1 MTQHFSKRP
10 ADAPLSERNPRVV
23 SAVKLHRGAQRRKT
37 GLFLA
42 EGSNSVA
49 AALDTGRV
57 EELFFSGR
65 AAEREHE
72 LVASAAA
79 SGVRTTLV
87 NDRAAEQ
94 LGETVTPPGLVAVCR
109 QVDVPLGQVLRS
121 ELSAGSDSGAG
132 AEPRGGSGEHAGT
145 AMAVTTQ
152 LESRSATVDHRHM
165 ALAGA
170 RLLAVPVEISD
181 PGNAGTLIR
190 VADAVGADGVV
201 LAGDSV
207 DPHNGKCVR
216 ACAGSLF
223 HVPLARERDTDSV
236 LTDLRTAGITILATT
251 ARGEVDLDDADEILR
266 HPVAWLFGNEAHG
279 LPPSVAAQA
288 DHRIRIPI
296 HGRAESLNL
305 AAAAAICLYASSRV
319 QHRG

>member
-1 MTQHFSKRP
+1 M
-10 ADAPLSERNPRVV
+10 SERNPRVV
-23 SAVKLHRGAQRRKT
+23 SAVKLHRSASRRKT

-42 EGSNSVA
+42 EGANSVA
-49 AALDTGRV
+49 AALDTERV
-57 EELFFSGR
+57 EELFYSNR

-72 LVASAAA
+72 LVATAAA
-79 SGVRTTLV
+79 LGVRTTLV
-87 NDRAAEQ
+87 SERAAEH

-109 QVDVPLGQVLRS
+109 LVDVPLSQVVS
-121 ELSAGSDSGAG
+121 
-132 AEPRGGSGEHAGT
+132 PRHEDAPAAADGVPG
-145 AMAVTTQ
+145 
-152 LESRSATVDHRHM
+152 
-165 ALAGA
+165 LASGA
-170 RLLAVPVEISD
+170 RLLAVPVEIAD

-223 HVPLARERDTDSV
+223 HVPIARDRDIDAV
-236 LTDLRTAGITILATT
+236 LNALRDNDITVLATT
-251 ARGEVDLDDADEILR
+251 ARGEVDLDDADDLLR
-266 HPVAWLFGNEAHG
+266 TAGESGGTAWLFGNEAHG
-279 LPPSVAAQA
+279 LDPAVAARA

-305 AAAAAICLYASSRV
+305 AAAAAICLYADARV
-319 QHRG
+319 RHR

>member
-1 MTQHFSKRP
+1 M
-10 ADAPLSERNPRVV
+10 LSERTPRVV
-23 SAVKLHRGAQRRKT
+23 SAVKLHRATARRKT

-42 EGSNSVA
+42 EGANSVA

-57 EELFFSGR
+57 AELFYSPR

-79 SGVRTTLV
+79 RGVRASPV
-87 NDRAAEQ
+87 SERAAAH
-94 LGETVTPPGLVAVCR
+94 LGETVTPPGLVAVCHL
-109 QVDVPLGQVLRS
+109 VDVPLDRIVRDRTDPHPPAPGK
-121 ELSAGSDSGAG
+121 A
-132 AEPRGGSGEHAGT
+132 HAPAPGRGT
-145 AMAVTTQ
+145 APV
-152 LESRSATVDHRHM
+152 
-165 ALAGA
+165 
-170 RLLAVPVEISD
+170 LAVPVQMSD

-190 VADAVGADGVV
+190 VADAVGANGVV

-223 HVPLARERDTDSV
+223 HVPIARERDVDAV
-236 LTDLRTAGITILATT
+236 VQALHDHGITILATT
-251 ARGEVDLDDADEILR
+251 ARGEVDLDDADDLLR
-266 HPVAWLFGNEAHG
+266 RAGDSGGTAWLFGNEAHG
-279 LPPSVAAQA
+279 LDPGIAARA

-305 AAAAAICLYASSRV
+305 AAAAAICLYTGARV
-319 QHRG
+319 RT